1 MGMMLL
7 RLIFVFLVL
16 CLAPAM
22 AALATDVK
30 LAKPRLPG
38 ASGLTIPRFV
48 SLASG
53 TVHMRAGPGVRYPIT
68 WIYKRLGTPLMVM
81 AEHEFWR
88 KVRDA
93 EGTEGWMH
101 RSLLSGLRTALLR
114 GTVAD
119 LHQLP
124 DMKAPVILQAEPG
137 VSGKLL
143 KCRKFWCQM
152 ELGDTRAWIRRSAIF
167 GALATEQF

>member
-1 MGMMLL
+1 
-7 RLIFVFLVL
+7 
-16 CLAPAM
+16 
-22 AALATDVK
+22 
-30 LAKPRLPG
+30 
-38 ASGLTIPRFV
+38 
-48 SLASG
+48 
-53 TVHMRAGPGVRYPIT
+53 
-68 WIYKRLGTPLMVM
+68 MVM

-119 LHQLP
+119 LHHLP
-124 DMKAPVILQAEPG
+124 DMKTPVILQAEPG
-137 VSGKLL
+137 VIGKLL

>member
-1 MGMMLL
+1 MGMTLL
-7 RLIFVFLVL
+7 RLVFVFLVL

-22 AALATDVK
+22 AALATDMK
-30 LAKPRLPG
+30 IAKPKSPG
-38 ASGLTIPRFV
+38 ASGLAIPRFV
-48 SLASG
+48 SLASS

-119 LHQLP
+119 LHHLP
-124 DMKAPVILQAEPG
+124 DVKTPVILQAEPG
-137 VSGKLL
+137 VIGKLL

-167 GALATEQF
+167 GALAIEQF